1 LPGSDKRYRRY
12 SPNHVDLSID
22 SLMKKVDSKYSMVV
36 AAARRTRELMEME
49 NRPAE
54 AGQAKPVTIALREI
68 EKGIISYQPK

>member
-1 LPGSDKRYRRY
+1 MLIYP
-12 SPNHVDLSID
+12 SID